1 MKIFFLIGVNGES
14 LPLELGVLFCDLK
27 EDTRT
32 FSKGKVS
39 RDFRPLFFFLSKDSE
54 PGPHL
59 QRVIRFCDFFD
70 FAKIF
75 DYKGR
80 KSHVH
85 VVNNYTNSQF

>member
-1 MKIFFLIGVNGES
+1 MKIFFLIGVYGES
-14 LPLELGVLFCDLK
+14 LPLELVVLFCDLK
-27 EDTRT
+27 EDT

-39 RDFRPLFFFLSKDSE
+39 RDFLPLFFFLSKDSE

-75 DYKGR
+75 DYKVR